1 MNIVT
6 ANNLGNGTQVDSTNS
21 KIHFGFYSPGAV
33 LTAWPTSVPPGV
45 NLVRV
50 NISTAAG
57 NFNIHSQLIPA
68 GITAG
73 TVVRVRKTNATN
85 RITLTEGG
93 INSSTNVATGS
104 YMTVV
109 YDGAGGWI
117 MIGEG

>member
-1 MNIVT
+1 MNIIT
-6 ANNLGNGTQVDSTNS
+6 PSNLGNGKQLDTVNS
-21 KIHFGFYSPGAV
+21 KIHFGFYAPGAL

-45 NLVRV
+45 NLVRI

-57 NFNIHSQLIPA
+57 NFNIHSQPIPS
-68 GITAG
+68 GITTG
-73 TVVRVRKTNATN
+73 TVFRIRKTNATN
-85 RITLTEGG
+85 RITLTEDG
-93 INSSTNVATGS
+93 INSVTNVATGS

>member
-1 MNIVT
+1 MKIVT
-6 ANNLGNGTQVDSTNS
+6 PSNLGNGTQLDSTNS

-33 LTAWPTSVPPGV
+33 LAAWPTSVPPGV
-45 NLVRV
+45 NLVRI

-57 NFNIHSQLIPA
+57 NFNIHSQPIPA
-68 GITAG
+68 GVTAG
-73 TVVRVRKTNATN
+73 TVFRIRKTNATN
-85 RITLTEGG
+85 RITLTEDG
-93 INSSTNVATGS
+93 INSVTNVATGS